1 MLTEADIG
9 KVYVQREG
17 MFAATELPGLKEAW
31 LGDLWFDGEKVML
44 YLGMEEAPNNLTYM
58 KMMVDGQIFYI
69 YKICCSRIEEYDVG
83 C

>member
-44 YLGMEEAPNNLTYM
+44 YLGMEEAPNNLT
-58 KMMVDGQIFYI
+58 
-69 YKICCSRIEEYDVG
+69 
-83 C
+83 